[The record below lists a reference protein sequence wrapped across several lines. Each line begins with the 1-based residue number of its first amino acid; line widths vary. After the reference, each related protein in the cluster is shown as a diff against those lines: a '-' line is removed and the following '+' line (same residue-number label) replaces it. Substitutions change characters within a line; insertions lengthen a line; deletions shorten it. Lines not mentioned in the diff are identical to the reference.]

1 MDGRDDLGPA
11 FPRPGLFPS
20 RVLNSLYAVFQVRGQ
35 FRYPFRPRARILAD
49 QSRRLRQITAYAY
62 DNVPY
67 YQETFRRL
75 GLTPADIRRAEDLE
89 RLPVLER
96 RAVQADPERFLSRAA
111 RLDRCL
117 RLQTGGSTGAP
128 LTYYRD
134 VRCVLKLL
142 GVQERYRAVLAGA
155 VGRRLRYRETLIAP
169 PQSSARKSIAFWW
182 GQTVVLKRISPRKQF
197 LSMLDAPQANIAA
210 MDRFKPDV
218 VHSYGSY
225 IEVLFARLAEVDRL
239 SHRPACVGFGGDGLS
254 DPARR
259 SIDETFGIPAFSS
272 YDAVEAW
279 RLGFECGRHSGIH
292 INEDFYALRITDES
306 GRAIPPGA
314 PGDVVVSNLVNRAMV
329 LLNYRLGDL
338 AAVRPEPCPCGRNLI
353 LLSYPAGRSDEWVE
367 LPGGRRFHPFAF
379 NRVLRERSDV
389 WQYQVV
395 QESAL
400 RFRVSLVAKETC
412 DRAAAASQIAKQ
424 IQEGLGG
431 DAVIDVRFVSEIPR
445 TPGGKVRA
453 VLSLSADKTPGRAA
467 R

>member
-1 MDGRDDLGPA
+1 MA
-11 FPRPGLFPS
+11 FAS
-20 RVLNSLYAVFQVRGQ
+20 RLLNSLYAGFQLRGQ

-49 QSRRLRQITAYAY
+49 QSGRLRRITAYAY

-117 RLQTGGSTGAP
+117 KLQTGGSTGAP
-128 LTYYRD
+128 LTYFRD

-182 GQTVVLKRISPRKQF
+182 GQTVVLKWISPRKQF
-197 LSMLDAPQANIAA
+197 LSMLDPPQANIAA

-225 IEVLFARLAEVDRL
+225 IEVLFARLAEADRL
-239 SHRPACVGFGGDGLS
+239 SHRPECIGFGGDGLS

-259 SIDETFGIPAFSS
+259 SIGETFGIPAFSS

-292 INEDFYALRITDES
+292 INEDFYALRIADEA
-306 GRAIPPGA
+306 GRTVPHGS
-314 PGDVVVSNLVNRAMV
+314 PGDVVVSNLVNRAMI

-338 AAVRPEPCPCGRNLI
+338 ASVAPEPCPCGRNLL
-353 LLSYPAGRSDEWVE
+353 LLSYPSGRNDDWVE
-367 LPGGRRFHPFAF
+367 LPGGRRIHPYVFH
-379 NRVLRERSDV
+379 RVLREQRDV
-389 WQYQVV
+389 WQYQIV
-395 QESAL
+395 QETAL
-400 RFRVSLVAKETC
+400 SFLVSLIAKEAC
-412 DRAAAASQIAKQ
+412 QREAAAASIARRIK
-424 IQEGLGG
+424 EALGP
-431 DAVIDVRFVSEIPR
+431 DAEVAVRFVAEIPR
-445 TPGGKVRA
+445 TPGGKVRP
-453 VLSLSADKTPGRAA
+453 VVSLSAGRVSG
-467 R
+467 RTER